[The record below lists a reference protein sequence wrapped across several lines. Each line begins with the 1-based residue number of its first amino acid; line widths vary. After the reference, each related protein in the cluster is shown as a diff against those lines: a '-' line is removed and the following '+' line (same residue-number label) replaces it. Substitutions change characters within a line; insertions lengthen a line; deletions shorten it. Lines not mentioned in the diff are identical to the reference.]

1 MGTSSEKDC
10 EMKLSECKF
19 GVLVQS
25 IDTGEIGMV
34 KGITNNLTNLLTEEQ
49 RDPSRAIPL
58 VEWQSGRTTG
68 IHHGNI
74 KLYKD

>member
-1 MGTSSEKDC
+1 
-10 EMKLSECKF
+10 MKLSECKF
-19 GVLVQS
+19 GVLVQC
-25 IDTGEIGMV
+25 IATGEIGMV
-34 KGITNNLTNLLTEEQ
+34 KGITNNLSRMLTEEQ
-49 RDPSRAIPL
+49 REPERAIPL

>member
-1 MGTSSEKDC
+1 
-10 EMKLSECKF
+10 MKLSECKF